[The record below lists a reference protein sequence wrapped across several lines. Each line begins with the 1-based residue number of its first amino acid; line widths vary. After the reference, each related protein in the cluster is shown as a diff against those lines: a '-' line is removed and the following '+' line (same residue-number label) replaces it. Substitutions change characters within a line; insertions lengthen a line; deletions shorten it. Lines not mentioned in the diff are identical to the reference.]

1 MWEIKR
7 YKLPKKKK
15 KESGDEMYSMGDIVN
30 YIVVSLCGD
39 IWLLDIP
46 WSIILQLKNYVDPWR
61 KCIKM
66 LMTTISGGWG

>member
-1 MWEIKR
+1 
-7 YKLPKKKK
+7 
-15 KESGDEMYSMGDIVN
+15 MYSMGDIVN